1 MRTYQ
6 LVLVPFCLNKS
17 LFINTIEQLNKV
29 QNMRNFISYEK
40 SLEILNNIKLNKGVT
55 QKLFII
61 DAIGKVL
68 AKDIIANHNSPEF
81 PTSGMDGY
89 AIKYEDINS
98 DFLEIIDKNPA
109 GFVVSSEVSKG
120 KCIKTFTGSLMPKGS
135 DTLIPI
141 ENVQV
146 IDNKIKITQEVPFSF
161 AVRNV
166 GENYKKDEV
175 LIKEGTIIGF
185 AEIGVL
191 SSLNISL
198 VEVFVNPT
206 IAVASTGSEILE
218 LGETQTNDS
227 QIRSSNHLTLEALFK
242 SAGANVLQMGTIKD
256 DIQTITNFFENALQK
271 ADIVVTT
278 GGVSVGD
285 YDFVQDVV
293 KDRLKAEVLFHGV
306 SIKPG
311 MHILVALKDGKIIVA
326 LPGFAYSSTVCAI
339 LYVLPLIYRLK
350 NSNEKLPIVKA
361 KISCDFP
368 KKMKKTIFTAC
379 NVSYENGEYII
390 NFEGKKSG
398 TSAILTN
405 MLENPA
411 LLIQNEDSCDIKN
424 GDLVDILLLNNL
436 K

>member
-1 MRTYQ
+1 
-6 LVLVPFCLNKS
+6 
-17 LFINTIEQLNKV
+17 
-29 QNMRNFISYEK
+29 MRNFISYEK

-98 DFLEIIDKNPA
+98 DFIEIIDKNPA

-135 DTLIPI
+135 DTLVPI

-206 IAVASTGSEILE
+206 IAVASTGSEILD
-218 LGETQTNDS
+218 LGDIQTNDA
-227 QIRSSNHLTLEALFK
+227 QIRSSNHLALEALFR
-242 SAGANVLQMGTIKD
+242 SNGANTIQMGVVKD
-256 DIQTITNFFENALQK
+256 DMDSITQLFETALLK

-285 YDFVQDVV
+285 YDFVQDVI
-293 KDRLKAEVLFHGV
+293 KDKLKAEILFHGV
-306 SIKPG
+306 NIKPG
-311 MHILVALKDGKIIVA
+311 MHILVAIKDEKIIVA

-339 LYVLPLIYRLK
+339 LYVLPLIYKFR

-361 KISCDFP
+361 KITKDFP
-368 KKMKKTIFTAC
+368 KKINKAIFTAC
-379 NVSYENGEYII
+379 NVTCVNGEYLVD
-390 NFEGKKSG
+390 FDGKKEG

-405 MLENPA
+405 LLGSSA
-411 LLIQNEDSCDIKN
+411 LLIQDENSSDIKA
-424 GDLVDILLLNNL
+424 GDLVDILLLDNI